1 MIGPQFKKFP
11 NFSNNFFPKQ
21 LFQCWHRPRRAS
33 LCRDHACYCPF
44 DRLRAGDGSIC
55 IGFCLNSIIFY
66 MTDID
71 LLWQGTTIKS
81 LVNLLKIAKEEKVN
95 GESLL
100 FFISIFS
107 VFICC
112 IFTNVIG
119 GGDGVQYERWGTFH
133 TKLLKTVVVIL
144 IRRNGECFVSI

>member
-1 MIGPQFKKFP
+1 
-11 NFSNNFFPKQ
+11 
-21 LFQCWHRPRRAS
+21 
-33 LCRDHACYCPF
+33 
-44 DRLRAGDGSIC
+44 
-55 IGFCLNSIIFY
+55 
-66 MTDID
+66 MTGHNDNLLYDID
-71 LLWQGTTIKS
+71 LLRQGTTIKN

-119 GGDGVQYERWGTFH
+119 GGDGVQYER
-133 TKLLKTVVVIL
+133 
-144 IRRNGECFVSI
+144 